1 MFAKLLILYAGVCIT
16 FQAKARSQVQT
27 VLEYLPLAV
36 GYAIIVTSVFNVLKG
51 LSLLDPEIQWWHA
64 YIVTAISSGII
75 SAALEAITWTIVVK
89 RKKASEE
96 KQNQRTNGVNE
107 ANGHAAR
114 TVRLEPEVQFNV

>member
-1 MFAKLLILYAGVCIT
+1 MQVFALLLRPTPDHKYRLYWNI
-16 FQAKARSQVQT
+16 
-27 VLEYLPLAV
+27 YHWAV

-51 LSLLDPEIQWWHA
+51 LSLLDPEIQWRHA

-96 KQNQRTNGVNE
+96 KQTQRTSGVNE
-107 ANGHAAR
+107 ANGHSAR
-114 TVRLEPEVQFNV
+114 TVRLEPEV

>member
-1 MFAKLLILYAGVCIT
+1 MQVFALLLRPKPDHKYRLYWNI
-16 FQAKARSQVQT
+16 
-27 VLEYLPLAV
+27 YHWAV

-64 YIVTAISSGII
+64 YIVTAVSSGII

-89 RKKASEE
+89 RKKPSEE

-114 TVRLEPEVQFNV
+114 TVRLEPEV

>member
-1 MFAKLLILYAGVCIT
+1 MFALLLRPKPDHKYRLYWNV
-16 FQAKARSQVQT
+16 
-27 VLEYLPLAV
+27 YHWAV

-114 TVRLEPEVQFNV
+114 TVRLEPGV

>member
-1 MFAKLLILYAGVCIT
+1 MQVFALLLRPKPDHKYRLYWNI
-16 FQAKARSQVQT
+16 
-27 VLEYLPLAV
+27 YHWAV

-114 TVRLEPEVQFNV
+114 TVLLEPEV